1 MRITDK
7 MLHNNL
13 ISNLSFSSER
23 LYDRELK
30 VLTNKRL
37 NKPSD
42 NPIDVM
48 TALSIREKLGEI
60 DQYERNISRAQA
72 LLSNSETV
80 VSQVGEVYQR
90 LSTLTIQGASDSY
103 GANDKYSIS
112 YEVNQ
117 LLEQLV
123 NFANNRSESS
133 YTFAGTN
140 NDTPSYLAIRN
151 ESGEIIEVKTSGSGG
166 DINSIIGEN
175 IKMKVNINGEDL
187 FESGVNLFD
196 TLVNVRDNLRANDS
210 DGVREQL
217 NDIQEGLEKVIN
229 LQSVIG
235 SRVNRV
241 DSALSRAE
249 SDVVSFSEFLSNIE
263 DIDATEAII
272 DYQMELITLQ
282 SSLQAGARLAQPKL
296 SDFLK

>member
-1 MRITDK
+1 MRVTDK

-13 ISNLSFSSER
+13 ISNLSVSSER
-23 LYDRELK
+23 LYDAELK
-30 VLTNKRL
+30 ILTNKRL

-60 DQYERNISRAQA
+60 EQYERNITRAQT
-72 LLSNSETV
+72 LLSNTETV
-80 VSQVGEVYQR
+80 VSQTGEIYQR
-90 LSTLTIQGASDSY
+90 LSVLTIQGASDSY
-103 GANDKYSIS
+103 GASDKYSIS

-140 NDTPSYLAIRN
+140 NDTPPYLAIRDD
-151 ESGEIIEVKTSGSGG
+151 SGEIIEVKTSGSGG

-175 IKMKVNINGEDL
+175 IKMKVNINGEVL
-187 FESGVNLFD
+187 FESGVNLFE
-196 TLVNVRDNLRANDS
+196 TLVNVRDKLRANDS

-217 NDIQEGLEKVIN
+217 DDIQEGLEKIIN
-229 LQSVIG
+229 IQSVIG
-235 SRVNRV
+235 SRVNRIN
-241 DSALSRAE
+241 SAQARAE
-249 SDVVSFSEFLSNIE
+249 NDVVSFSGFLSNIE
-263 DIDATEAII
+263 DIDAAEAIMN
-272 DYQMELITLQ
+272 YQMELITLQ
-282 SSLQAGARLAQPKL
+282 SSLQAGARLMQPKL
-296 SDFLK
+296 SDFLR

>member
-1 MRITDK
+1 MRVTDK

-13 ISNLSFSSER
+13 ITNLSFSSER
-23 LYDRELK
+23 LYESELK

-60 DQYERNISRAQA
+60 EQYGRNITRAQTH
-72 LLSNSETV
+72 LSNTETV
-80 VSQVGEVYQR
+80 VSQTGEIYQR
-90 LSTLTIQGASDSY
+90 LSVLTIQGASDSY
-103 GANDKYSIS
+103 GASDKYSIS

-140 NDTPSYLAIRN
+140 NDTPPYLAIRDDN
-151 ESGEIIEVKTSGSGG
+151 GDIIEVKTTGSGG

-175 IKMKVNINGEDL
+175 IKMKVNINGEVL

-196 TLVNVRDNLRANDS
+196 TLVNVRDKLRANDS
-210 DGVREQL
+210 DGVRKQL
-217 NDIQEGLEKVIN
+217 DDIQEGLEKIIN
-229 LQSVIG
+229 IQSVIG
-235 SRVNRV
+235 SRVNRIN
-241 DSALSRAE
+241 SAQARAE
-249 SDVVSFSEFLSNIE
+249 NDVVSFSGFLSNIE
-263 DIDATEAII
+263 DIDAAEAIMN
-272 DYQMELITLQ
+272 YQMELITLQ
-282 SSLQAGARLAQPKL
+282 SSLQAGARLMQPKL
-296 SDFLK
+296 SDFLR

>member
-241 DSALSRAE
+241 NSAQSRAE
-249 SDVVSFSEFLSNIE
+249 NDVVSFSGFLSNIE
-263 DIDATEAII
+263 DIDAAEAIM
-272 DYQMELITLQ
+272 DYQMELVTLQ
-282 SSLQAGARLAQPKL
+282 SSLQAGARLIQPKL
-296 SDFLK
+296 SDFLR